1 MDGGGT
7 LSEAE
12 KVALITGGS
21 GGIGR
26 ATARALADDG
36 WSVALGWSTSE
47 APAVEAAAAIVAEGG
62 KAVAVRLNVTDEEAV
77 ASAFESVAA
86 SLGPV
91 SGLVNNA
98 GMTKDGLT
106 IQYPKETFE
115 KTLAINVTGSFLCT
129 KAALRGMIRARWG
142 RIVNVSSAVALR
154 GNPGQAAYTASK
166 AGLVGMTRSICR
178 EVASRG
184 ITVNAICPGVV
195 DTEMISELPEGQMA
209 AMIEATPVGRM
220 ATPEEIATVVRFL
233 MSDEASYV
241 SGAVVPIDGGLTA

>member
-1 MDGGGT
+1 M
-7 LSEAE
+7 SEAG

-47 APAVEAAAAIVAEGG
+47 AAAVEAAAAIVAEGG
-62 KAVAVRLNVTDEEAV
+62 KAVAVALNVTDEEAV

-98 GMTKDGLT
+98 GMTRDGLT
-106 IQYPKETFE
+106 IKYPKETFE

-184 ITVNAICPGVV
+184 ITVNAVCPGVV
-195 DTEMISELPEGQMA
+195 DTEMISELPDGQMA

>member
-1 MDGGGT
+1 M
-7 LSEAE
+7 SEAQ

-36 WSVALGWSTSE
+36 WSVALGWSSSE
-47 APAVEAAAAIVAEGG
+47 AAAVEAAAAIVAEGG
-62 KAVAVRLNVTDEEAV
+62 KAVAVQLNVTDEEGV
-77 ASAFESVAA
+77 AAAFENIAA

-106 IQYPKETFE
+106 IKYPKETFE

-184 ITVNAICPGVV
+184 ITVNAVCPGVV
-195 DTEMISELPEGQMA
+195 DTEMISVLPEGQMA

-241 SGAVVPIDGGLTA
+241 TGAVVPIDGGLTA

>member
-1 MDGGGT
+1 M
-7 LSEAE
+7 SEAE

-47 APAVEAAAAIVAEGG
+47 AAAVQTAEAIVAEGG
-62 KAVAVRLNVTDEEAV
+62 KALAVRLNVTDEEAV

-106 IQYPKETFE
+106 IKYPKETFE

-184 ITVNAICPGVV
+184 ITVNAVCPGVV

>member
-1 MDGGGT
+1 M
-7 LSEAE
+7 SEVE

-47 APAVEAAAAIVAEGG
+47 AAAVETAAAIVAEGG
-62 KAVAVRLNVTDEEAV
+62 KALAVRLNVTDEEAV

-106 IQYPKETFE
+106 IKYPKETFE

>member
-1 MDGGGT
+1 MDGGDT
-7 LSEAE
+7 LNEAD

-47 APAVEAAAAIVAEGG
+47 AAAVETAEAIVAGGG
-62 KAVAVRLNVTDEEAV
+62 KAVAIQLNVTDEDAV
-77 ASAFESVAA
+77 SSAFESVAT

-91 SGLVNNA
+91 NGLVNNA

-106 IQYPKETFE
+106 IKYPKETFE

-184 ITVNAICPGVV
+184 ITVNAVCPGVV
-195 DTEMISELPEGQMA
+195 DTEMISDLPDGQMA

-233 MSDEASYV
+233 MSDGASYV
-241 SGAVVPIDGGLTA
+241 TGAVVPIDGGLTA

>member
-7 LSEAE
+7 LSEVE

-47 APAVEAAAAIVAEGG
+47 AAAVETAAAIVAEGG
-62 KAVAVRLNVTDEEAV
+62 KALAVRLNVTDEEAV

-106 IQYPKETFE
+106 IKYPKETFE

-195 DTEMISELPEGQMA
+195 DTEMISDLPEGQMA

>member
-1 MDGGGT
+1 M
-7 LSEAE
+7 SEVE

-47 APAVEAAAAIVAEGG
+47 AAAVETAAAIVAEGG
-62 KAVAVRLNVTDEEAV
+62 KALAVRLNVTDEEAV

-106 IQYPKETFE
+106 IKYPKETFE

-195 DTEMISELPEGQMA
+195 DTEMISDLPEGQMA